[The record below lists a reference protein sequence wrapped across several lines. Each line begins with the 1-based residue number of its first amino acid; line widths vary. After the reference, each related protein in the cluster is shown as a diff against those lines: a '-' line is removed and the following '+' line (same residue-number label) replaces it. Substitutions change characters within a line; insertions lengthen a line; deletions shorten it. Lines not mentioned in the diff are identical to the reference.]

1 VGEQSTWAS
10 MAERGS
16 LRALFMLRRWYHTFG
31 RGASVAMLVPIVTYF
46 FVTGRSARR
55 ASREYLCALWATPEG
70 RERLG
75 VPPRLRHVF
84 RHLFAFAENILD
96 RMILW
101 SGDVGSIRI
110 ENRDRELV
118 DALVREGRG
127 AILLSSHLGS
137 FDMLRGLSAQTGIRL
152 NVLMFTRHA
161 ERINSFF
168 EKLQAGRELRL
179 IHVEPGSLAAV
190 FEMRAALAR
199 GEFVGILGDRI
210 WPSEQHRTVLVSFL
224 GRRAK
229 LPLGPY
235 LLQGVLGCPML
246 LTTCVRTGPARY
258 TARTRAFAP
267 AGVVPRSER
276 AKHAEEL
283 AQRFAGIL
291 EQDCI
296 ETPYQW
302 FNFFPF
308 WRSAESD

>member
-1 VGEQSTWAS
+1 MAEQSTWAS

-16 LRALFMLRRWYHTFG
+16 LRALFMLRRWYRIFG
-31 RGASVAMLVPIVTYF
+31 RRASVGMLVPIVTYF
-46 FVTGRSARR
+46 FLTGRSARR
-55 ASREYLCALWATPEG
+55 ASHDYLHTLWATPDG
-70 RERLG
+70 RGRLG
-75 VPPRLRHVF
+75 ARPRLRHVF

-110 ENRDRELV
+110 ENCGRELV
-118 DALVREGRG
+118 DELVREGRG

-137 FDMLRGLSAQTGIRL
+137 FDMLRELSAQTGIRL

-179 IHVEPGSLAAV
+179 IQVEPGSLSAA
-190 FEMRAALAR
+190 FAMRAAIAR

-210 WPSEQHRTVLVSFL
+210 WPSEQHRTVSVSFL
-224 GRRAK
+224 GRQAK

-246 LTTCVRTGPARY
+246 LTTCVRTGPAEY
-258 TARTRAFAP
+258 VARTQMFAP

-276 AKHAEEL
+276 GKHAEQL
-283 AQRFAGIL
+283 AQRFAAAL
-291 EQDCI
+291 EEGCV

-302 FNFFPF
+302 FNFFAF